1 MICNKIAGAC
11 SSARCLLK
19 SVTLTRSG
27 ANGFHMSSPLQH
39 DPTLKKK
46 KKLLL
51 DPKLVRKREKQEAKR
66 RLEPILVP
74 MDPDSVADPVLFENS
89 RKRPAANFT
98 VAEIEERVLLSKEWS
113 SYSLQSHRNELLRL
127 QVKARSRQDA
137 LRELKKIS
145 VDLFNQA
152 ITVNPAIF
160 PLTLSGPV
168 ESLPIQD
175 YIPPDLDDMTLRRKK

>member
-1 MICNKIAGAC
+1 MEKAFTFSTFSSQGMICNKIAGAC

-74 MDPDSVADPVLFENS
+74 MDPDSVAGMEICS
-89 RKRPAANFT
+89 RCFLYTMLSSSSVPLRHFFYRLIYHNRPFPKTYVTFSLLKLKR
-98 VAEIEERVLLSKEWS
+98 IQYCLSFRS
-113 SYSLQSHRNELLRL
+113 S
-127 QVKARSRQDA
+127 
-137 LRELKKIS
+137 
-145 VDLFNQA
+145 
-152 ITVNPAIF
+152 
-160 PLTLSGPV
+160 TL
-168 ESLPIQD
+168 
-175 YIPPDLDDMTLRRKK
+175 